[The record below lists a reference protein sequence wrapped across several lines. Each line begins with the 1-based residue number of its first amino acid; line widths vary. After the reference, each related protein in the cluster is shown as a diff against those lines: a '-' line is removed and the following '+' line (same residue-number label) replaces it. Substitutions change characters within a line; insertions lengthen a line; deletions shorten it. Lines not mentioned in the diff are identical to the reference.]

1 MAVQKSITHSFSAQP
16 ASEPLLPFPD
26 VETINRLSSVAV

>member
-1 MAVQKSITHSFSAQP
+1 MAVQKSITHPFSAQP
-16 ASEPLLPFPD
+16 ASEPLFFPD